1 MADEIKT
8 YELRKNPEKRI
19 RIDGGEYSVQL
30 GNPTFVLLATEWQE
44 QLQAIAEAQAQAAQA
59 QQDAAAG
66 N

>member
-1 MADEIKT
+1 MQAAIATSSIDTVKATISNIKAQQT
-8 YELRKNPEKRI
+8 AAAAL
-19 RIDGGEYSVQL
+19 
-30 GNPTFVLLATEWQE
+30 TQE

>member
-1 MADEIKT
+1 MAK
-8 YELRKNPEKRI
+8 
-19 RIDGGEYSVQL
+19 DGGRIEIVASPYLQQAAAAAL
-30 GNPTFVLLATEWQE
+30 TPE

>member
-1 MADEIKT
+1 LT
-8 YELRKNPEKRI
+8 P
-19 RIDGGEYSVQL
+19 
-30 GNPTFVLLATEWQE
+30 E

>member
-1 MADEIKT
+1 MPFELDPEEADWDDS
-8 YELRKNPEKRI
+8 LAV
-19 RIDGGEYSVQL
+19 DSF
-30 GNPTFVLLATEWQE
+30 TFVEAAALTPE